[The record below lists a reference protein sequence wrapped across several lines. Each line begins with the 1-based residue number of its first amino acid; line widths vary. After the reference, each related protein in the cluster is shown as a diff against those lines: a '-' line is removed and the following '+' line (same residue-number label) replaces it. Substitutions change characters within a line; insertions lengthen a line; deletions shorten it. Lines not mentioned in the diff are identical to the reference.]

1 MIKLYLIRHGRQNS
15 PLCNVDV
22 PLDEAGKRQ
31 AELVAKRLK
40 NYDIEALYS
49 SNLIRARQTA
59 EIIGKELNLVNNIE
73 ENLREIS
80 FGAMEGLND
89 VEIKER
95 FGDFLEERAKAD
107 RDLPHP
113 EGESGQDVYN
123 RAFPVIQRIIEKAK
137 DNHLEN
143 IAIVSH
149 GGVIRTL
156 VAGLLEADFA
166 KKLCVAKNLEN
177 CSITEIDYDEKY
189 DKFIVERVNDY
200 AHIEV
205 EPMLL
210 RKHFKRSL

>member
-22 PLDEAGKRQ
+22 PLDEAGRRQ

-49 SNLIRARQTA
+49 SNLIRASQTA

-89 VEIKER
+89 IEIKER
-95 FGDFLEERAKAD
+95 FGAFLEERAKAD
-107 RDLPHP
+107 RDLPLP

-123 RAFPVIQRIIEKAK
+123 RAFPVIQRIIKNAK
-137 DNHLEN
+137 ENHIEN
-143 IAIVSH
+143 IAIVTH

-156 VAGLLEADFA
+156 VAGLLQADFA
-166 KKLCVAKNLEN
+166 KKLCVSKNLEN
-177 CSITEIDYDEKY
+177 CSITEVDYDEKY

-210 RKHFKRSL
+210 RKHFRRSL

>member
-59 EIIGKELNLVNNIE
+59 EIIGMELNLVNNIE

-123 RAFPVIQRIIEKAK
+123 RAFPVIQSIIEKAK

-210 RKHFKRSL
+210 RKHFKGSL

>member
-22 PLDEAGKRQ
+22 PLDEAGVRQ

-73 ENLREIS
+73 DNLREIS
-80 FGAMEGLND
+80 FGALEGLTD
-89 VEIKER
+89 MEIKER
-95 FGDFLEERAKAD
+95 FGEFIEERSKATSD
-107 RDLPHP
+107 ISFP

-123 RAFPVIQRIIEKAK
+123 RAFPVLLEIINRAK
-137 DNHLEN
+137 SDNMEQ

-156 VAGLLEADFA
+156 VAGILGADFA
-166 KKLCVAKNLEN
+166 KKLCVSKDLEN

-205 EPMLL
+205 EPTLL
-210 RKHFKRSL
+210 RKFFKRSL

>member
-1 MIKLYLIRHGRQNS
+1 MIKIYLIRHGRQNS

-22 PLDEAGKRQ
+22 PLDEAGIRQ
-31 AELVAKRLK
+31 AELVGKRLK

-80 FGAMEGLND
+80 FGALEGLSD

-95 FGDFLEERAKAD
+95 FGDFIEERAKAKS
-107 RDLPHP
+107 DLPCP
-113 EGESGQDVYN
+113 DGESGQDVYN
-123 RAFPVIQRIIEKAK
+123 RAFPVLLDIIEKAK
-137 DNHLEN
+137 TDNMHH
-143 IAIVSH
+143 IAVVSH
-149 GGVIRTL
+149 GGVIRTI
-156 VAGLLEADFA
+156 VAGILGADFA
-166 KKLCVAKNLEN
+166 KKLCVAKDLEN

-189 DKFIVERVNDY
+189 NKLIVERVNDY

-205 EPMLL
+205 EPTLL
-210 RKHFKRSL
+210 RKNFRRSL